1 MLLAEWARLRGD
13 HAQALH
19 YYQRV
24 LAAQPDNVDAQLGR
38 IQAWIGSGDLA
49 SARRQMQDA
58 PPQVA
63 DEATGQQR
71 QLATIWT
78 DLREDAKALAILRAL
93 LARRTAPDA
102 QSWRDAARLVRRDD
116 PQQALD
122 MYAQAMAD
130 NGLLAPARAAPRDNR
145 ALTLASRETAGDDWL
160 RRSLRRY
167 GSPQRWHAGHL
178 AAVA

>member
-1 MLLAEWARLRGD
+1 
-13 HAQALH
+13 
-19 YYQRV
+19 
-24 LAAQPDNVDAQLGR
+24 
-38 IQAWIGSGDLA
+38 
-49 SARRQMQDA
+49 MQDA

-122 MYAQAMAD
+122 MQHRATT
-130 NGLLAPARAAPRDNR
+130 AR
-145 ALTLASRETAGDDWL
+145 
-160 RRSLRRY
+160 
-167 GSPQRWHAGHL
+167 
-178 AAVA
+178 

>member
-1 MLLAEWARLRGD
+1 MELRAQGREAEAIALLQQQPPSTDNDLLMAEWARLRGD

-24 LAAQPDNVDAQLGR
+24 LAAQPDNVDAQLGQV
-38 IQAWIGSGDLA
+38 QAWIGSGDLA
-49 SARRQMQDA
+49 SARRQMHDA
-58 PPQVA
+58 PPAVDDA
-63 DEATGQQR
+63 EIGQQR

-78 DLREDAKALAILRAL
+78 DLREDTKALAILRAL
-93 LARRTAPDA
+93 LARRTGPDA

-130 NGLLAPARAAPRDNR
+130 NGLLAPPRPSRATIVR
-145 ALTLASRETAGDDWL
+145 
-160 RRSLRRY
+160 
-167 GSPQRWHAGHL
+167 
-178 AAVA
+178 